1 MTGPA
6 EPSGRSLRIVTDWPQ
21 PDVCLVRLAGELD
34 SSTAA
39 HTLDHLCTQTAGRP
53 TSLVLDLTAIE
64 LLAAAGVSLLIV
76 AMRNEHDVHGRLH
89 VVAPAGG
96 AARRTLRLT
105 GTDAVLRVHG
115 SVAAALA
122 AADTVRRN

>member
-1 MTGPA
+1 MTGSAGLP
-6 EPSGRSLRIVTDWPQ
+6 LRIVTGWPRS
-21 PDVCLVRLAGELD
+21 DVCLVRIAGELD
-34 SSTAA
+34 SSTAS

-53 TSLVLDLTAIE
+53 AYLVLDLTAVE
-64 LLAAAGVSLLIV
+64 LLAAAGVSLLII

-105 GTDAVLRVHG
+105 GVDAVLRVYDG
-115 SVAAALA
+115 VPEALA
-122 AADTVRRN
+122 AADAVRRY